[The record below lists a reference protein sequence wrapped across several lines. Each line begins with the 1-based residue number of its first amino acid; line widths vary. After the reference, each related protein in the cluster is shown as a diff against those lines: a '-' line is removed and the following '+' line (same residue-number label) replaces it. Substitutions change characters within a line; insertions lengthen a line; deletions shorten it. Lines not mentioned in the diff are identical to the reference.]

1 MLGIFIAVLVIYFCF
16 SVINVGVL
24 LYLNKD
30 ESEIDR
36 TTWEMIIVGFLG
48 GFIVS
53 AIAGYTYMCDRG
65 IDDLLEYFYRKVEN
79 IKNPFHKEK

>member
-1 MLGIFIAVLVIYFCF
+1 M
-16 SVINVGVL
+16 
-24 LYLNKD
+24 
-30 ESEIDR
+30 
-36 TTWEMIIVGFLG
+36 EMIIVGFLG